1 MVKIV
6 KAHYPKFGD
15 SSVNNRIQMTYH
27 FGAQENVLII
37 FIFLLLFPYLCLR
50 YCAVLQIVN
59 NGGVPKCFS
68 I

>member
-1 MVKIV
+1 
-6 KAHYPKFGD
+6 
-15 SSVNNRIQMTYH
+15 MTYH
-27 FGAQENVLII
+27 FGEQEKALII
-37 FIFLLLFPYLCLR
+37 FISLLLFPSLCLR